1 MVTFVVRTLF
11 CKTAVTFL
19 FAARLQSFGRIIHTM
34 VKHNQGMHEVIS
46 FAEANAQLAGLLN
59 EFLSARE
66 LIAVQYPPETAE
78 QIAWEQTELF
88 PVVYLLNGEPQE
100 RQATQ
105 IDYVSEFVSMVQIA
119 LNMSVDEFTMD
130 NRVVYY
136 IVQNDDTLHDSFE
149 QSMLLRFDK
158 FNADYSK
165 FRSTV
170 CVYLGMHVV
179 CAGAMLTVRSAVA
192 PPEVC
197 GEDVAVMSR
206 SSASD

>member
-1 MVTFVVRTLF
+1 MIFLRQSMASEVITMVMANQGL
-11 CKTAVTFL
+11 KDL
-19 FAARLQSFGRIIHTM
+19 ESFAA
-34 VKHNQGMHEVIS
+34 
-46 FAEANAQLAGLLN
+46 AQAH
-59 EFLSARE
+59 LSALLDDFVAARQV
-66 LIAVQYPPETAE
+66 LTMQYPPVTPE
-78 QIAWEQTELF
+78 QREWELNTPFDVE
-88 PVVYLLNGEPQE
+88 YMLNGVPSV

-105 IDYVSEFVSMVQIA
+105 LDYAAEFISMIQIA

-165 FRSTV
+165 FSSTV

-197 GEDVAVMSR
+197 GEDLAVMSR
-206 SSASD
+206 STASD